1 MGYFTRLE
9 MDAVGDFGACRS
21 GGAIKMMFLMLF
33 FAVLITSVSALLSES
48 GKQFAALLVT
58 LAFLVGFTSGLI
70 II

>member
-1 MGYFTRLE
+1 MGYSTRLE
-9 MDAVGDFGACRS
+9 VVTTSNFGAFCS

-58 LAFLVGFTSGLI
+58 LALLVGFTSGLI

>member
-1 MGYFTRLE
+1 MGFITRLE
-9 MDAVGDFGACRS
+9 VFAVGDFGACRS
-21 GGAIKMMFLMLF
+21 GGVIKMMFLMLL

-58 LAFLVGFTSGLI
+58 LALLVGFTSGLI